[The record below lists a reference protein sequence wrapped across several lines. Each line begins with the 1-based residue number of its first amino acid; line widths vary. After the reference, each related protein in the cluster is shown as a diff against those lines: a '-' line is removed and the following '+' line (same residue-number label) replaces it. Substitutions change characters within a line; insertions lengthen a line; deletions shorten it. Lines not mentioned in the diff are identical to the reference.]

1 MKLQP
6 SRLKER
12 VEQAGVNPEQ
22 LAAAVERDSLKGA
35 SALRAVNNWMAGRD
49 HPRCRTT
56 DVAKL
61 AQALGAEVKDIAKFT
76 SEVRHHRGSPRKA
89 KLLVDLVRGRPAL
102 EALNILAFNPKRAA
116 VNVRKAIDAAVTDA
130 QNNNADV
137 DLLVVCESRCDG
149 GPVMKRFQ
157 PKDRGR
163 AHQILKRFSHIT
175 ISVEERPAKRVAS
188 GRRK

>member
-6 SRLKER
+6 NRLKER
-12 VEQAGVNPEQ
+12 VEQAGIQPEQ
-22 LAAAVERDSLKGA
+22 LAASIERDSLKGGD
-35 SALRAVNNWMAGRD
+35 ALRAIENWMAGRD

-56 DVAKL
+56 DIQRL

-76 SEVRHHRGSPRKA
+76 SEIRHHRGSPTKA
-89 KLLVDLVRGRPAL
+89 RLLTDMVRNRPAL

-137 DLLVVCESRCDG
+137 DLLVVCESRCDN
-149 GPVMKRFQ
+149 GPIMKRFQ

-163 AHQILKRFSHIT
+163 AHAIEKKFSHIT
-175 ISVEERPAKRVAS
+175 VSVEERQPKSKGKR
-188 GRRK
+188 K